1 VGDSVQSNREVKL
14 KGIPMACH
22 TSLCFLKEKTF
33 TPQIKSSFKHEG
45 NKRDPG
51 LFRTLA
57 STSKGMPFLLDAYV
71 SIS

>member
-1 VGDSVQSNREVKL
+1 VQSNREVKL
-14 KGIPMACH
+14 RGIPMTSH

-33 TPQIKSSFKHEG
+33 TLQIKSSFKHEG

-57 STSKGMPFLLDAYV
+57 SSFASKGMPFLLDAYV
-71 SIS
+71 LIS

>member
-1 VGDSVQSNREVKL
+1 
-14 KGIPMACH
+14 MACH

-33 TPQIKSSFKHEG
+33 TPQIKISFKHEG

-57 STSKGMPFLLDAYV
+57 SSFASTSKGMPFLLDAYV
-71 SIS
+71 LISWHSID